1 MIHTRRLAYSI
12 VLLWAGQVAGLSQS
26 KPLELKW
33 SELAGMV
40 AGHSVELTLA
50 GGGAV
55 AGEALAVREDSILM
69 DVRKTSAGE
78 FQKGSAAIPKG
89 SIGLIKLER
98 GRGGWGRTLGTVL
111 GVISGLTLGGWA
123 AAHTHSAAAGIPTF
137 LGIASGVSLTGYYAG
152 RELDRRTTL
161 IRVVP

>member
-1 MIHTRRLAYSI
+1 MIHTRRLAYLG
-12 VLLWAGQVAGLSQS
+12 VLLWAGQVTGLSQS

-50 GGGAV
+50 GGAV

-69 DVRKTSAGE
+69 DVRKTSARE

-98 GRGGWGRTLGTVL
+98 GRGAWGRTLGTVL

-123 AAHTHSAAAGIPTF
+123 AAHTHSAGAGIPTF